1 MRKVKKKTIFD
12 KLKEKIST
20 INFKKNNTRNRTRN
34 TKSKESLE
42 KVKGKQVVK
51 KKGNTYKS
59 KTNTKKKTITKPKRS
74 IWKKILTIILII
86 GIVGVLLMTLFFGYI
101 ALSAPK
107 FSEKAFDV
115 KDQTVVY
122 DVNGEIIA
130 TLGAQ
135 KRESVSYD
143 ELPQVLIDAIIATE
157 DSRFF
162 QHNGVDLPRFI
173 KATIL
178 QLLGRDA
185 GGASTLTM
193 QAVKN
198 NLTKKDT
205 LEKNKIQ
212 KIIRKFQDVYLA
224 VFKVEKEYSKEEII

>member
-20 INFKKNNTRNRTRN
+20 INFKKNNTRNRTKN
-34 TKSKESLE
+34 KSKESLE

-51 KKGNTYKS
+51 KKNNTYKS
-59 KTNTKKKTITKPKRS
+59 KTNIKKKTTTKPKRS

-178 QLLGRDA
+178 QLIGRDA

-198 NLTKKDT
+198 NLTKKDA

-224 VFKVEKEYSKEEII
+224 VFKVEK